1 MNRELPDTERANPAS
16 TDLDRLSA
24 LEMVK
29 LMNRE
34 DAGVARAVAEQA
46 TAIAEAI
53 DVVAARLAAGGRLVY
68 AGAGTSGRLGVLD
81 AAECPPTFS
90 ADPSQVRG
98 IIAGGTRAL
107 TVAVEGAEDSALQ
120 GGEDL
125 RAIDIGPK
133 DAVVGITASGTTPY
147 VSGALERAREQ
158 GAATIALVCN
168 TGSPLAAVA
177 DVAIEVVTGPE
188 VLAGSTRL
196 KAGTAT
202 KMVLNMLSTGAMV
215 RLGKTYGNLMVD
227 LQATNDK
234 LRTRARRIVA
244 AATGLDDAAAARLL
258 DEAGGE
264 VKTAVVMHALGVPAG
279 QARRRL
285 ADAEGRLRQALA
297 ATAGPA

>member
-1 MNRELPDTERANPAS
+1 VNRELPDTERANPAS